1 MPRLTIPFD
10 GTPDED
16 HVGRVVKL
24 TSAGDKCELV
34 TAASDLP
41 IGVVV
46 TIDGDQYGVATTG
59 EYCFARVEASAT
71 IAPGTTGFDVA
82 GTTNAGIIGATS
94 GDVAVGFLSPRTI
107 PAAGYSDEEL
117 VEIFVCPH
125 VVA

>member
-1 MPRLTIPFD
+1 MPRLTMTFD

-24 TSAGDKCELV
+24 TSSGDKCELV
-34 TAASDLP
+34 SATSDLP

-46 TIDGDQYGVATTG
+46 TIDDDQYGIATSG

-71 IAPGTTGFDVA
+71 IAPGTTGMDVA
-82 GTTNAGIIGATS
+82 GSTNAGIVGAAS
-94 GDVAVGFLSPRTI
+94 SDVAVGYLSPRHI
-107 PAAGYSDEEL
+107 PAAGFQDEEL

-125 VVA
+125 TVA